1 MRLSRILRPPRTLVL
16 LACGAALPFA
26 QSCASAEGPA
36 PAAPPPSTAPSPAVN
51 RAPDPAAT
59 ERFAAG
65 RRAAEA
71 GDLETALE
79 HLEEAAALAPD
90 SLRYGA
96 EYRQVAIELE
106 EYDRAIAFFEELASE
121 HPDSAAVRLN
131 WGYASV
137 DKIPAAGAVTQVI
150 LANTALDRFTE
161 AIERE
166 ESWLALY
173 TRGNSYVYWPPVFGR
188 TDLAIADL
196 ERAVALSEE
205 GKAKP
210 YHVHAYAALGDA
222 WWRKD
227 DLEKAREVWQRGLE
241 RFPGAEPLE
250 ERLALDAA
258 PDDAALDRF
267 LEAHYQVGQRVDTTL
282 RELWEAD

>member
-1 MRLSRILRPPRTLVL
+1 M
-16 LACGAALPFA
+16 
-26 QSCASAEGPA
+26 
-36 PAAPPPSTAPSPAVN
+36 N
-51 RAPDPAAT
+51 RAPDPAAK

-65 RRAAEA
+65 LRAADA

-79 HLEEAAALAPD
+79 RLEEAAALAPE
-90 SLRYGA
+90 SLRYSA

-106 EYDRAIAFFEELASE
+106 EYDRAIAFFEELAAE

-131 WGYASV
+131 WGYAYV
-137 DKIPAAGAVTQVI
+137 DKIPSAGAVTQVI
-150 LANTALDRFTE
+150 LANTALEHFTE

-188 TDLAIADL
+188 TELAIADL

-205 GKAKP
+205 GEPKP

-227 DLEKAREVWQRGLE
+227 DLERAREVWRRGLD
-241 RFPGAEPLE
+241 RFPDAESLE
-250 ERLALDAA
+250 ERLELDAA
-258 PDDAALDRF
+258 PDGGALDRF
-267 LEAHYQVGQRVDTTL
+267 LETHYQVGNRVDTSL
-282 RELWEAD
+282 RELWEAE

>member
-1 MRLSRILRPPRTLVL
+1 MRDARVL
-16 LACGAALPFA
+16 LLTFVLACHSTGTGSP
-26 QSCASAEGPA
+26 GA
-36 PAAPPPSTAPSPAVN
+36 PAAEPV
-51 RAPDPAAT
+51 AA
-59 ERFAAG
+59 ELFASGMA
-65 RRAAEA
+65 AAEA
-71 GDLETALE
+71 GDLATALE
-79 HLEEAAALAPD
+79 ELERAAAAAPEE
-90 SLRYGA
+90 LRYSA

-131 WGYASV
+131 WGYAYV
-137 DKIPAAGAVTQVI
+137 DKIPTAGAVTQVI

-205 GKAKP
+205 GEAEP
-210 YHVHAYAALGDA
+210 YHVHAYVALGDA

-227 DLEKAREVWQRGLE
+227 DLERAREVWRRGLE

-250 ERLALDAA
+250 ERLELDAA
-258 PDDAALDRF
+258 PDGEALDRF
-267 LEAHYQVGQRVDTTL
+267 LEAHYQVGQRVDTSL
-282 RELWEAD
+282 RELWEAE